1 MGPATRGVGRLSG
14 IGFTRGRS
22 AFLSQLP
29 LTGATALIV
38 LAIAIFAPALLV
50 SSLFMIGVVMVFAVT
65 ALAIIVPWARLHP
78 ALVAVLP
85 IIDIAAIGFMRGI
98 GDTVRLSILLILPV
112 IWLASSLRI
121 IGAVVGTVLG
131 TIAAWG
137 ASFTNLQTLSLEDSS
152 RVFLVPLMLAFVG
165 ATMAGMAMRAEAQQG
180 MLARQGELLE
190 EALQDAKRHRRVLDG
205 ILDTVDFGIIGLE
218 RDGTQSLINR
228 SSSMLLG
235 ITQKTVDIPLAFYE
249 EDRKTRVAQKDDPLA
264 RARAGETFQRTLLW
278 LGDPSGEQAALN
290 VSAQQITD
298 ETGRRTGAV
307 VVFQDVTAE
316 IEALRSREEL
326 VAAVSHELRTPLTSI
341 VGYLE
346 LALDT
351 PGLPD
356 EAHTYT
362 RIASESADRMLQL
375 ISDLLV
381 ASSSVEGKLAI
392 LRSDTDL
399 GALVLDAVEAAR
411 PRAADRAITVDCAI
425 QPGEI
430 AFVDEL
436 RMRQVVDN
444 VLSNA
449 IKYGRHGGTVT
460 INSRH
465 TGDTIVVDVIDDGMG
480 ISLTDQERLF
490 DRFYRSDSARRSS
503 VGGAG
508 LGLSISRAIMREH
521 GGDVRIDSE
530 LGVGTTASIVIPGD
544 PAGPDAA
551 GPDDADAAD
560 PAGPDAAGPDDA
572 DAAGP
577 DNADAVRSD
586 ADTEAQNTNTNE
598 HGRADS

>member
-1 MGPATRGVGRLSG
+1 MGPATRGVRRLSG

-38 LAIAIFAPALLV
+38 LAIALFAPSLLV
-50 SSLFMIGVVMVFAVT
+50 SSQFMIGVVMVFAVT
-65 ALAIIVPWARLHP
+65 ALAIVVPWARLHP

-85 IIDIAAIGFMRGI
+85 ILDIAAIAFMRGI

-121 IGAVVGTVLG
+121 VGAVIGTVLG
-131 TIAAWG
+131 TIACWG
-137 ASFTNLQTLSLEDSS
+137 VSFTNLQELSLEDSS

-165 ATMAGMAMRAEAQQG
+165 ATMAAMSMRAEAQQG
-180 MLARQGELLE
+180 MLARQGELLQ

-218 RDGTQSLINR
+218 LDGTQSLINR

-235 ITQKTVDIPLAFYE
+235 ITQKTVDVPLAFYE
-249 EDRKTRVAQKDDPLA
+249 EDRKTRVAPKDDPIA

-278 LGDPSGEQAALN
+278 LGDPKGEQAALS

-307 VVFQDVTAE
+307 VVFQDVTAQ

-341 VGYLE
+341 VGYLD

-356 EAHTYT
+356 DAHGYT

-381 ASSSVEGKLAI
+381 AASSAEGKLAI
-392 LRSDTDL
+392 LRSNTDL
-399 GALVLDAVEAAR
+399 GALVLDAVEAFR
-411 PRAADRAITVDCAI
+411 PRAAERGITVNCAI
-425 QPGEI
+425 QPGES

-449 IKYGRHGGTVT
+449 IKYGRQGGIVT
-460 INSRH
+460 INSRRA
-465 TGDTIVVDVIDDGMG
+465 DDMIVVDIIDDGMG
-480 ISLTDQERLF
+480 ISLADQERLF
-490 DRFYRSDSARRSS
+490 DRFYRSDNARRSA

-530 LGVGTTASIVIPGD
+530 LGVGTTASIVIPAENG
-544 PAGPDAA
+544 G
-551 GPDDADAAD
+551 
-560 PAGPDAAGPDDA
+560 
-572 DAAGP
+572 
-577 DNADAVRSD
+577 
-586 ADTEAQNTNTNE
+586 
-598 HGRADS
+598 ADS

>member
-38 LAIAIFAPALLV
+38 LAIALFAPSLLV
-50 SSLFMIGVVMVFAVT
+50 SSQFMIGVVMVFAVT
-65 ALAIIVPWARLHP
+65 ALAIVVPWARLHP

-85 IIDIAAIGFMRGI
+85 ILDIAAIAFMRGI

-121 IGAVVGTVLG
+121 VGAVIGTVLG
-131 TIAAWG
+131 TIACWG
-137 ASFTNLQTLSLEDSS
+137 VSFTNLQELSLEDSS

-165 ATMAGMAMRAEAQQG
+165 ATMAAMSMRAEAQQG
-180 MLARQGELLE
+180 MLARQGELLQ

-218 RDGTQSLINR
+218 LDGTQSLINR

-235 ITQKTVDIPLAFYE
+235 ITQKTVDVPLAFYE
-249 EDRKTRVAQKDDPLA
+249 EDRKTRVAPKDDPIA

-278 LGDPSGEQAALN
+278 LGDPKGEQAALS

-307 VVFQDVTAE
+307 VVFQDVTAQ

-341 VGYLE
+341 VGYLD

-356 EAHTYT
+356 DAHGYT

-381 ASSSVEGKLAI
+381 AASSAEGKLAI
-392 LRSDTDL
+392 LRSNTDL
-399 GALVLDAVEAAR
+399 GALVLDAVEAFR
-411 PRAADRAITVDCAI
+411 PRAAERGITVNCAI
-425 QPGEI
+425 QPGES

-449 IKYGRHGGTVT
+449 IKYGRQGGIVT
-460 INSRH
+460 INSRRA
-465 TGDTIVVDVIDDGMG
+465 DDMIVVDIIDDGMG
-480 ISLTDQERLF
+480 ISLADQERLF
-490 DRFYRSDSARRSS
+490 DRFYRSDNARRSA

-530 LGVGTTASIVIPGD
+530 LGVGTTASIVIPAENG
-544 PAGPDAA
+544 G
-551 GPDDADAAD
+551 
-560 PAGPDAAGPDDA
+560 
-572 DAAGP
+572 
-577 DNADAVRSD
+577 
-586 ADTEAQNTNTNE
+586 
-598 HGRADS
+598 ADS

>member
-1 MGPATRGVGRLSG
+1 
-14 IGFTRGRS
+14 
-22 AFLSQLP
+22 

-65 ALAIIVPWARLHP
+65 ALSIIVPWARLHP
-78 ALVAVLP
+78 AVVAVLP
-85 IIDIAAIGFMRGI
+85 IIDIAAIGLMRGI

-121 IGAVVGTVLG
+121 IGAILGTVLG

-137 ASFTNLQTLSLEDSS
+137 ESFTNLQTLTLQDSS

-218 RDGTQSLINR
+218 PDGTQSLINR

-249 EDRKTRVAQKDDPLA
+249 EDRKTRVAKKDDPLA

-278 LGDPSGEQAALN
+278 LGDPSGEQAALS

-298 ETGRRTGAV
+298 ETGARTGAV

-316 IEALRSREEL
+316 IQALRSREEL

-411 PRAADRAITVDCAI
+411 PRAADRAITVNCAI

-449 IKYGRHGGTVT
+449 IKYGRQGGTVT

-465 TGDTIVVDVIDDGMG
+465 TDATIVIDVIDDGMG

-508 LGLSISRAIMREH
+508 LGLSISRSIMREH

-530 LGVGTTASIVIPGD
+530 LGGGRTASIVIPAD
-544 PAGPDAA
+544 VPGPDAA
-551 GPDDADAAD
+551 GSD
-560 PAGPDAAGPDDA
+560 PDAAAGTDA
-572 DAAGP
+572 H
-577 DNADAVRSD
+577 S
-586 ADTEAQNTNTNE
+586 ADTHSADTHE
-598 HGRADS
+598 HGGADS

>member
-1 MGPATRGVGRLSG
+1 
-14 IGFTRGRS
+14 
-22 AFLSQLP
+22 

-411 PRAADRAITVDCAI
+411 PRAADRAITVDCTI

-551 GPDDADAAD
+551 GPDGADAAGSDGADAAGSDDADAAD

-572 DAAGP
+572 DAVG
-577 DNADAVRSD
+577 SD
-586 ADTEAQNTNTNE
+586 ADTEAQNTNTDE

>member
-38 LAIAIFAPALLV
+38 LAIAIFAPSLLV
-50 SSLFMIGVVMVFAVT
+50 SSYFMIGVVMVFGVT
-65 ALAIIVPWARLHP
+65 ALAIVVPWGRLHP
-78 ALVAVLP
+78 AWVAILP

-98 GDTVRLSILLILPV
+98 GDSVRLSILLILPV
-112 IWLASSLRI
+112 IWLGSSLRI
-121 IGAVVGTVLG
+121 IGAILGTVLG
-131 TIAAWG
+131 TIACWG
-137 ASFTNLQTLSLEDSS
+137 SSVTHLQALTLEDSS

-165 ATMAGMAMRAEAQQG
+165 ATMAGIAMRADAQQG

-218 RDGTQSLINR
+218 PDGTQSLINR

-249 EDRKTRVAQKDDPLA
+249 EDGKTRVAQKDDPLA

-278 LGDPSGEQAALN
+278 LGDPSGEQAALS

-381 ASSSVEGKLAI
+381 AASSAEGKLAI
-392 LRSDTDL
+392 LRSNTDL

-411 PRAADRAITVDCAI
+411 PRAADRAITVNCAI
-425 QPGEI
+425 KPGEM
-430 AFVDEL
+430 AFVDES

-449 IKYGRHGGTVT
+449 IKYGRQGGTVT
-460 INSRH
+460 INSRQAD
-465 TGDTIVVDVIDDGMG
+465 GMMVVDIIDDGMG
-480 ISLTDQERLF
+480 ISLADQERLF
-490 DRFYRSDSARRSS
+490 DRFYRSDNARRSA

-530 LGVGTTASIVIPGD
+530 LGVGTTASIVIP
-544 PAGPDAA
+544 
-551 GPDDADAAD
+551 
-560 PAGPDAAGPDDA
+560 
-572 DAAGP
+572 
-577 DNADAVRSD
+577 
-586 ADTEAQNTNTNE
+586 TENGGE
-598 HGRADS
+598 DS

>member
-1 MGPATRGVGRLSG
+1 
-14 IGFTRGRS
+14 
-22 AFLSQLP
+22 

-235 ITQKTVDIPLAFYE
+235 ITQKTVDSPLAFYE

-392 LRSDTDL
+392 VRSDTDL

-551 GPDDADAAD
+551 D
-560 PAGPDAAGPDDA
+560 PASPDAAGPDDA

-577 DNADAVRSD
+577 D

>member
-1 MGPATRGVGRLSG
+1 
-14 IGFTRGRS
+14 
-22 AFLSQLP
+22 
-29 LTGATALIV
+29 
-38 LAIAIFAPALLV
+38 
-50 SSLFMIGVVMVFAVT
+50 
-65 ALAIIVPWARLHP
+65 
-78 ALVAVLP
+78 
-85 IIDIAAIGFMRGI
+85 
-98 GDTVRLSILLILPV
+98 LSILLILPV
-112 IWLASSLRI
+112 IWLGSSLRI
-121 IGAVVGTVLG
+121 IGAILGTVLG
-131 TIAAWG
+131 TIACWG
-137 ASFTNLQTLSLEDSS
+137 SSVTHLQALTLEDSS

-218 RDGTQSLINR
+218 PDGTQSLINR

-249 EDRKTRVAQKDDPLA
+249 EDGKTRVAQKDDPLA

-278 LGDPSGEQAALN
+278 LGDPSGEQAALS

-381 ASSSVEGKLAI
+381 AASSAEGKLAI
-392 LRSDTDL
+392 LRSNIDL

-411 PRAADRAITVDCAI
+411 PRAADRAITVNCAI
-425 QPGEI
+425 KPGEM
-430 AFVDEL
+430 AFVDES

-449 IKYGRHGGTVT
+449 IKYGRQGGTVT
-460 INSRH
+460 INSRQAD
-465 TGDTIVVDVIDDGMG
+465 GMMVVDIIDDGMG
-480 ISLTDQERLF
+480 ISLADQERLF
-490 DRFYRSDSARRSS
+490 DRFYRSDNARRSA

-530 LGVGTTASIVIPGD
+530 LGVGTTASIVIP
-544 PAGPDAA
+544 
-551 GPDDADAAD
+551 
-560 PAGPDAAGPDDA
+560 
-572 DAAGP
+572 
-577 DNADAVRSD
+577 
-586 ADTEAQNTNTNE
+586 TENGGE
-598 HGRADS
+598 DS

>member
-85 IIDIAAIGFMRGI
+85 ILDIAAIGFMRGI

-465 TGDTIVVDVIDDGMG
+465 TGDTIIVDVIDDGMG